1 MQGPG
6 TTEGADATWYSIN
19 KDIYFYCGTFTLRAV
34 IFANPADLTVNNLL
48 S

>member
-1 MQGPG
+1 MDGPG

-19 KDIYFYCGTFTLRAV
+19 KDIYSYCGTFTLRAV